1 MHFTVTMSSSL
12 SARFSLKI
20 RALTLPKMI
29 RKRAEILLILK
40 NIKADIIKRKPGTKR
55 RAHCN
60 CEMH

>member
-1 MHFTVTMSSSL
+1 MKVITG
-12 SARFSLKI
+12 RFNFSRELLKV

-55 RAHCN
+55 RARCN
-60 CEMH
+60 S